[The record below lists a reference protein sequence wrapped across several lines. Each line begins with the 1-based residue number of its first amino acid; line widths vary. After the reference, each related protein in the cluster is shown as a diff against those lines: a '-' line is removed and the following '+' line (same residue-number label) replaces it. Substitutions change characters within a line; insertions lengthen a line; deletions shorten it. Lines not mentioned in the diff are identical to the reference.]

1 MVLLCASSSF
11 FGVFRQMVLTV
22 GLDHKNGTAAGARM
36 SFKATHRLCWQCDA
50 GLSAGPPQYE
60 YENWHTSAWICPECK
75 SIFVG
80 LSELCNGPF

>member
-1 MVLLCASSSF
+1 MGVQEAFIFFLRLSS
-11 FGVFRQMVLTV
+11 
-22 GLDHKNGTAAGARM
+22 M
-36 SFKATHRLCWQCDA
+36 SHRLCWQCDA

-80 LSELCNGPF
+80 LSELCNGSF

>member
-1 MVLLCASSSF
+1 MVQQD
-11 FGVFRQMVLTV
+11 GVFQQLITIKSRAQTESI
-22 GLDHKNGTAAGARM
+22 AAFRGKVDKIKMR
-36 SFKATHRLCWQCDA
+36 HRLCWQCDA

-80 LSELCNGPF
+80 LSELCNGSF